1 MENLIEDISF
11 NADGKI
17 PLTTVKIDRN
27 YVIEHLNGETDS
39 RNLKKYIL

>member
-1 MENLIEDISF
+1 MVISF

-17 PLTTVKIDRN
+17 PLTTVKVDKK
-27 YVIEHLNGETDS
+27 YVVDHLNGDGDN